1 MTLLHG
7 ERVTFRRSSSE
18 PVLRPKIESS
28 PRIPPAGES
37 PPKKRGPTILF
48 SRRERVIRGGIFNCT
63 IVEAG
68 KIDPSRSPIRN
79 PKCEPLRA
87 RKKRSSLKRGFV
99 SQVGLQRFLLQSF
112 KYYLYGGDVPCI
124 LAITDNL
131 RAQVHML
138 RQAALEE
145 AVIHHLSHV
154 NGSADGSSTS
164 L

>member
-1 MTLLHG
+1 M
-7 ERVTFRRSSSE
+7 SSKTQ
-18 PVLRPKIESS
+18 PNAR
-28 PRIPPAGES
+28 
-37 PPKKRGPTILF
+37 
-48 SRRERVIRGGIFNCT
+48 
-63 IVEAG
+63 
-68 KIDPSRSPIRN
+68 
-79 PKCEPLRA
+79 KCEAKMVRQFTGRWMYSSVQDRRKNTSSKAEKAFSITRRGFPKNFPETRTTLHKEPAIA
-87 RKKRSSLKRGFV
+87 RTVLSGPAESMRVLEKMGFV
-99 SQVGLQRFLLQSF
+99 SQVGLQRLLLQSF

-131 RAQVHML
+131 RAQVHMF